1 MSDKSRKYLLTINN
15 PVDKGYNHDKINEIM
30 SQFKYVYYCMSDEVG
45 ENGTPHTHIYFYCTN
60 AVYFDTVKKRF
71 PEAHIDISKGSS
83 QENRDYIRK
92 EGKYLTSDKKET
104 NIPKTFEEYGTMPLD
119 TVDKN
124 KTVSADVVEMV
135 RDGCTNTE
143 IIEKYPSCY
152 NQLKNINSIRQE
164 FLSEKFSETFRDVEV
179 TYIYGDTG
187 TGKTRSVMEEYGYK
201 KVYKI
206 TDYSHPFDNYRCEDV
221 ILFDEFR
228 SSLLLKD
235 MLQYLDG
242 YPLSLPARYENKTA
256 CFTKVYIVSNIP
268 LNQQYRNVQAE
279 EPESWNAFVRRINNI
294 TEFKR
299 TDHSMP
305 FSESSIEK
313 IDYFP
318 SDYYIGGDESV

>member
-15 PVDKGYNHDKINEIM
+15 PVDKGYNHNKINEIM
-30 SQFKYVYYCMSDEVG
+30 SQFKYEYYCLCDEVG

-71 PEAHIDISKGSS
+71 PEAHIDKANGSS

-104 NIPKTFEEYGTMPLD
+104 NIPETFEEYGILPLD
-119 TVDKN
+119 TVGKN
-124 KTVSADVVEMV
+124 ISVSADIVEMIKN
-135 RDGCTNTE
+135 GCSDTE
-143 IIEKYPSCY
+143 ILERYPSCF
-152 NQLKNINSIRQE
+152 NKLKSIESTRQII
-164 FLSEKFSETFRDVEV
+164 LSEKHSETFRNIEV

-187 TGKTRSVMEEYGYK
+187 TGKTRSVMDKYGYK
-201 KVYKI
+201 NVYKI
-206 TDYSHPFDNYRCEDV
+206 TDYSHPFDNYNCEDV

-294 TEFKR
+294 LEFSY
-299 TDHSMP
+299 TNNGLP
-305 FSESSIEK
+305 FSDEK
-313 IDYFP
+313 IQKIEYLP
-318 SDYYIGGDESV
+318 SDYYIGGDGNV

>member
-1 MSDKSRKYLLTINN
+1 MTKKSRKYLLTINN
-15 PVDKGYNHDKINEIM
+15 PVDKGYTHNRINDIM
-30 SQFKYVYYCMSDEVG
+30 SLFKYEYYCLCDEVG

-71 PEAHIDISKGSS
+71 PEAHIDKANGSS

-104 NIPKTFEEYGTMPLD
+104 NIPETFEEYGTMPLD

-135 RDGCTNTE
+135 KNGYSDTE
-143 IIEKYPSCY
+143 ILDRYPSCY
-152 NQLKNINSIRQE
+152 TKLKPIESARQT
-164 FLSEKFSETFRDVEV
+164 FLFEKFSKEFRKIEV
-179 TYIYGDTG
+179 NYIYGDTG
-187 TGKTRSVMEEYGYK
+187 TGKTRFVMDTYGYEN
-201 KVYKI
+201 VYKI
-206 TDYSHPFDNYRCEDV
+206 TDYSHPFDRYKGED
-221 ILFDEFR
+221 IMLFDEFR
-228 SSLLLKD
+228 SSLQLKE

-242 YPLSLPARYENKTA
+242 YPCSLPARYEDKTA

-268 LNQQYRNVQAE
+268 LKQQYPNIQAE

-299 TDHSMP
+299 TDFNMP
-305 FSESSIEK
+305 FSVDNVEK

-318 SDYYIGGDESV
+318 YDYFIGGDEYV